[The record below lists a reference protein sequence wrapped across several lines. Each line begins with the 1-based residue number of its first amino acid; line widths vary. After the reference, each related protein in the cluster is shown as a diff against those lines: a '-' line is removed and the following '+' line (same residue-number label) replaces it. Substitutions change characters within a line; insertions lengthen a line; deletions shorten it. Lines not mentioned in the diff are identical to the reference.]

1 MKNYK
6 EILSQIKTF
15 IFDVDGVL
23 TDGSLTITSNGE
35 MLRTMNVKD
44 GFAMKAALDAGY
56 KIAIISGGTNEGVRD
71 RLEALG
77 IEFIYLGAHNK
88 IKQLNSFIKSSN
100 VDLKNILYMGDD
112 IPDIPV
118 LKIVGLSCCPQDAVN
133 EVKDNCNYISS
144 KNGGKGAVRDVIEQ
158 VMKIH
163 DKWNRFNNAQ
173 IDWFN
178 MLKKKLSNYDIILA
192 SQSPRR
198 INFFNELNIKFK
210 SLKLDFDESYP
221 NNLIAEQIT
230 DFIVNK
236 KASYYSDLLNKNTV
250 VITSDTIV
258 WLNGKA
264 IGKPKN
270 NENAKEILQTLS
282 GKTHKVIT
290 SFCIK
295 TLESKKIVNDI
306 TEVTF
311 KQLTEKEIDFYI
323 NHNKVLDKAG
333 AYGIQDWIGY
343 IGITNING
351 TYNNVMGLP
360 THLLYKELMN
370 L

>member
-1 MKNYK
+1 
-6 EILSQIKTF
+6 
-15 IFDVDGVL
+15 
-23 TDGSLTITSNGE
+23 
-35 MLRTMNVKD
+35 
-44 GFAMKAALDAGY
+44 
-56 KIAIISGGTNEGVRD
+56 
-71 RLEALG
+71 
-77 IEFIYLGAHNK
+77 
-88 IKQLNSFIKSSN
+88 
-100 VDLKNILYMGDD
+100 
-112 IPDIPV
+112 
-118 LKIVGLSCCPQDAVN
+118 
-133 EVKDNCNYISS
+133 
-144 KNGGKGAVRDVIEQ
+144 
-158 VMKIH
+158 
-163 DKWNRFNNAQ
+163 
-173 IDWFN
+173 

-311 KQLTEKEIDFYI
+311 KQLTEKDIDFYI

>member
-1 MKNYK
+1 
-6 EILSQIKTF
+6 
-15 IFDVDGVL
+15 
-23 TDGSLTITSNGE
+23 
-35 MLRTMNVKD
+35 
-44 GFAMKAALDAGY
+44 
-56 KIAIISGGTNEGVRD
+56 
-71 RLEALG
+71 
-77 IEFIYLGAHNK
+77 
-88 IKQLNSFIKSSN
+88 
-100 VDLKNILYMGDD
+100 
-112 IPDIPV
+112 
-118 LKIVGLSCCPQDAVN
+118 
-133 EVKDNCNYISS
+133 
-144 KNGGKGAVRDVIEQ
+144 
-158 VMKIH
+158 
-163 DKWNRFNNAQ
+163 
-173 IDWFN
+173 

-210 SLKLDFDESYP
+210 SLKLNFDESYP

-282 GKTHKVIT
+282 GKTHQVIT

-360 THLLYKELMN
+360 THLLYNELMN

>member
-1 MKNYK
+1 MIQY
-6 EILSQIKTF
+6 
-15 IFDVDGVL
+15 V
-23 TDGSLTITSNGE
+23 
-35 MLRTMNVKD
+35 
-44 GFAMKAALDAGY
+44 
-56 KIAIISGGTNEGVRD
+56 
-71 RLEALG
+71 
-77 IEFIYLGAHNK
+77 
-88 IKQLNSFIKSSN
+88 
-100 VDLKNILYMGDD
+100 
-112 IPDIPV
+112 
-118 LKIVGLSCCPQDAVN
+118 
-133 EVKDNCNYISS
+133 
-144 KNGGKGAVRDVIEQ
+144 
-158 VMKIH
+158 
-163 DKWNRFNNAQ
+163 
-173 IDWFN
+173 
-178 MLKKKLSNYDIILA
+178 KKKLSNYDIILA

>member
-1 MKNYK
+1 
-6 EILSQIKTF
+6 
-15 IFDVDGVL
+15 
-23 TDGSLTITSNGE
+23 
-35 MLRTMNVKD
+35 
-44 GFAMKAALDAGY
+44 
-56 KIAIISGGTNEGVRD
+56 
-71 RLEALG
+71 
-77 IEFIYLGAHNK
+77 
-88 IKQLNSFIKSSN
+88 
-100 VDLKNILYMGDD
+100 
-112 IPDIPV
+112 
-118 LKIVGLSCCPQDAVN
+118 
-133 EVKDNCNYISS
+133 
-144 KNGGKGAVRDVIEQ
+144 
-158 VMKIH
+158 
-163 DKWNRFNNAQ
+163 
-173 IDWFN
+173 
-178 MLKKKLSNYDIILA
+178 MLKEKLSNYEIILA

-236 KASYYSDLLNKNTV
+236 KANYYSDLLNKNTV

>member
-1 MKNYK
+1 
-6 EILSQIKTF
+6 
-15 IFDVDGVL
+15 
-23 TDGSLTITSNGE
+23 
-35 MLRTMNVKD
+35 
-44 GFAMKAALDAGY
+44 
-56 KIAIISGGTNEGVRD
+56 
-71 RLEALG
+71 
-77 IEFIYLGAHNK
+77 
-88 IKQLNSFIKSSN
+88 
-100 VDLKNILYMGDD
+100 
-112 IPDIPV
+112 
-118 LKIVGLSCCPQDAVN
+118 
-133 EVKDNCNYISS
+133 
-144 KNGGKGAVRDVIEQ
+144 
-158 VMKIH
+158 
-163 DKWNRFNNAQ
+163 
-173 IDWFN
+173 

-192 SQSPRR
+192 SQSPRI

>member
-1 MKNYK
+1 
-6 EILSQIKTF
+6 
-15 IFDVDGVL
+15 
-23 TDGSLTITSNGE
+23 
-35 MLRTMNVKD
+35 
-44 GFAMKAALDAGY
+44 
-56 KIAIISGGTNEGVRD
+56 
-71 RLEALG
+71 
-77 IEFIYLGAHNK
+77 
-88 IKQLNSFIKSSN
+88 
-100 VDLKNILYMGDD
+100 
-112 IPDIPV
+112 
-118 LKIVGLSCCPQDAVN
+118 
-133 EVKDNCNYISS
+133 
-144 KNGGKGAVRDVIEQ
+144 
-158 VMKIH
+158 
-163 DKWNRFNNAQ
+163 
-173 IDWFN
+173 

-230 DFIVNK
+230 DFIANK

-250 VITSDTIV
+250 VVTSDTIV

-264 IGKPKN
+264 IGKPNN

>member
-1 MKNYK
+1 
-6 EILSQIKTF
+6 
-15 IFDVDGVL
+15 
-23 TDGSLTITSNGE
+23 
-35 MLRTMNVKD
+35 
-44 GFAMKAALDAGY
+44 
-56 KIAIISGGTNEGVRD
+56 
-71 RLEALG
+71 
-77 IEFIYLGAHNK
+77 
-88 IKQLNSFIKSSN
+88 
-100 VDLKNILYMGDD
+100 
-112 IPDIPV
+112 
-118 LKIVGLSCCPQDAVN
+118 
-133 EVKDNCNYISS
+133 
-144 KNGGKGAVRDVIEQ
+144 
-158 VMKIH
+158 
-163 DKWNRFNNAQ
+163 
-173 IDWFN
+173 

-311 KQLTEKEIDFYI
+311 KELTDKEIDFYI

-343 IGITNING
+343 IGITNIDG

>member
-1 MKNYK
+1 
-6 EILSQIKTF
+6 
-15 IFDVDGVL
+15 
-23 TDGSLTITSNGE
+23 
-35 MLRTMNVKD
+35 
-44 GFAMKAALDAGY
+44 
-56 KIAIISGGTNEGVRD
+56 
-71 RLEALG
+71 
-77 IEFIYLGAHNK
+77 
-88 IKQLNSFIKSSN
+88 
-100 VDLKNILYMGDD
+100 
-112 IPDIPV
+112 
-118 LKIVGLSCCPQDAVN
+118 
-133 EVKDNCNYISS
+133 
-144 KNGGKGAVRDVIEQ
+144 
-158 VMKIH
+158 
-163 DKWNRFNNAQ
+163 
-173 IDWFN
+173 
-178 MLKKKLSNYDIILA
+178 MLKKKLSNYEIILA

-210 SLKLDFDESYP
+210 SIKLDFDESYP
-221 NNLIAEQIT
+221 NNLVAEQIT
-230 DFIVNK
+230 DFIANK
-236 KASYYSDLLNKNTV
+236 KANYYSDLLNKNTI

-282 GKTHKVIT
+282 SNTHKVIT

-295 TLESKKIVNDI
+295 TLESKKIINDI

-311 KQLTEKEIDFYI
+311 KHLTEKEIDFYI
-323 NHNKVLDKAG
+323 NNNKVLDKAG

>member
-1 MKNYK
+1 
-6 EILSQIKTF
+6 
-15 IFDVDGVL
+15 
-23 TDGSLTITSNGE
+23 
-35 MLRTMNVKD
+35 
-44 GFAMKAALDAGY
+44 
-56 KIAIISGGTNEGVRD
+56 
-71 RLEALG
+71 
-77 IEFIYLGAHNK
+77 
-88 IKQLNSFIKSSN
+88 
-100 VDLKNILYMGDD
+100 
-112 IPDIPV
+112 
-118 LKIVGLSCCPQDAVN
+118 
-133 EVKDNCNYISS
+133 
-144 KNGGKGAVRDVIEQ
+144 
-158 VMKIH
+158 
-163 DKWNRFNNAQ
+163 
-173 IDWFN
+173 

-270 NENAKEILQTLS
+270 NENAKEILQNLS

>member
-1 MKNYK
+1 
-6 EILSQIKTF
+6 
-15 IFDVDGVL
+15 
-23 TDGSLTITSNGE
+23 
-35 MLRTMNVKD
+35 
-44 GFAMKAALDAGY
+44 
-56 KIAIISGGTNEGVRD
+56 
-71 RLEALG
+71 
-77 IEFIYLGAHNK
+77 
-88 IKQLNSFIKSSN
+88 
-100 VDLKNILYMGDD
+100 
-112 IPDIPV
+112 
-118 LKIVGLSCCPQDAVN
+118 
-133 EVKDNCNYISS
+133 
-144 KNGGKGAVRDVIEQ
+144 
-158 VMKIH
+158 
-163 DKWNRFNNAQ
+163 
-173 IDWFN
+173 
-178 MLKKKLSNYDIILA
+178 MLKKKLSNYEIILA

-210 SLKLDFDESYP
+210 SIKLDFDESYP
-221 NNLIAEQIT
+221 NNLVAEQIT
-230 DFIVNK
+230 DFIANK
-236 KASYYSDLLNKNTV
+236 KANYYLDLLNKNTV

-282 GKTHKVIT
+282 SNTHKVIT

-295 TLESKKIVNDI
+295 TLESKKIINDI

-311 KQLTEKEIDFYI
+311 KHLTEKEIDFYI
-323 NHNKVLDKAG
+323 NNNKVLDKAG

>member
-1 MKNYK
+1 
-6 EILSQIKTF
+6 
-15 IFDVDGVL
+15 
-23 TDGSLTITSNGE
+23 
-35 MLRTMNVKD
+35 
-44 GFAMKAALDAGY
+44 
-56 KIAIISGGTNEGVRD
+56 
-71 RLEALG
+71 
-77 IEFIYLGAHNK
+77 
-88 IKQLNSFIKSSN
+88 
-100 VDLKNILYMGDD
+100 
-112 IPDIPV
+112 
-118 LKIVGLSCCPQDAVN
+118 
-133 EVKDNCNYISS
+133 
-144 KNGGKGAVRDVIEQ
+144 
-158 VMKIH
+158 
-163 DKWNRFNNAQ
+163 
-173 IDWFN
+173 

-250 VITSDTIV
+250 VVTSDTIV

>member
-1 MKNYK
+1 
-6 EILSQIKTF
+6 
-15 IFDVDGVL
+15 
-23 TDGSLTITSNGE
+23 
-35 MLRTMNVKD
+35 
-44 GFAMKAALDAGY
+44 
-56 KIAIISGGTNEGVRD
+56 
-71 RLEALG
+71 
-77 IEFIYLGAHNK
+77 
-88 IKQLNSFIKSSN
+88 
-100 VDLKNILYMGDD
+100 
-112 IPDIPV
+112 
-118 LKIVGLSCCPQDAVN
+118 
-133 EVKDNCNYISS
+133 
-144 KNGGKGAVRDVIEQ
+144 
-158 VMKIH
+158 
-163 DKWNRFNNAQ
+163 
-173 IDWFN
+173 
-178 MLKKKLSNYDIILA
+178 MLKKKLSNYEIILA

-210 SLKLDFDESYP
+210 SIKLDFDESYP
-221 NNLIAEQIT
+221 NNLVAEQIT
-230 DFIVNK
+230 DFIANK
-236 KASYYSDLLNKNTV
+236 KANYYSDLLNKNTI

-270 NENAKEILQTLS
+270 NKNAKEILQTLS
-282 GKTHKVIT
+282 SNTHKVIT

-295 TLESKKIVNDI
+295 TLESKKIINDI

-311 KQLTEKEIDFYI
+311 KHLTEKEIDFYI
-323 NHNKVLDKAG
+323 NNYKVLDKAG